1 MPKLDE
7 YLKIA
12 AAAEYLGVSQNTLR
26 NWEASAKIKVRRHPM
41 NRYRL
46 FKVSDLDKLLRTT
59 EQSVQPAQ
67 SRRRTKKAK

>member
-26 NWEASAKIKVRRHPM
+26 NWEAAGKIKVRRHPM

-46 FKVSDLDKLLRTT
+46 FKVSDLDNLL
-59 EQSVQPAQ
+59 
-67 SRRRTKKAK
+67 KATDKSAVKRMKRPR

>member
-26 NWEASAKIKVRRHPM
+26 NWEAAGKIKVRRHPM

-46 FKVSDLDKLLRTT
+46 YRVSDLDKVLRET
-59 EQSVQPAQ
+59 ERS
-67 SRRRTKKAK
+67 SEKGRRKAR

>member
-1 MPKLDE
+1 MMKLDE

-26 NWEASAKIKVRRHPM
+26 NWEASGKIKVRRHLM

-46 FKVSDLDKLLRTT
+46 FKGSDLDKLLKAT
-59 EQSVQPAQ
+59 EESVVK
-67 SRRRTKKAK
+67 RRKRPR

>member
-12 AAAEYLGVSQNTLR
+12 EAARYLGVHYNTLR
-26 NWEASAKIKVRRHPM
+26 NWEAAGKIKVHRHPM

-46 FKVSDLDKLLRTT
+46 YRVSDLDKVLRDT
-59 EQSVQPAQ
+59 ERS
-67 SRRRTKKAK
+67 SEKGRRKPR

>member
-12 AAAEYLGVSQNTLR
+12 AAAKYLGGSQNTLR
-26 NWEASAKIKVRRHPM
+26 NWEAAGKIKVRRHPM

-46 FKVSDLDKLLRTT
+46 YKVSDLDKVLRET
-59 EQSVQPAQ
+59 ELS
-67 SRRRTKKAK
+67 SRHLAVSTGGKT